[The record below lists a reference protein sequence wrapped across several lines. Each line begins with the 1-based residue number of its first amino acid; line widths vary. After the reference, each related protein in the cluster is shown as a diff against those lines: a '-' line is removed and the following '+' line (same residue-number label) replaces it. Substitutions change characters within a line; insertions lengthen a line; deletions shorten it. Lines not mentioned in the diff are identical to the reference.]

1 MRRIT
6 VFLTLMILCA
16 GNAFA
21 QKSET
26 TQKSDSITVN
36 AAEMAD
42 LIISDAMKYLGRPYV
57 WAANGPNAF
66 DCTGFTKF
74 IYSKF
79 GYKLGRTVPAQMQ
92 NGRPVT
98 GGLHNLQKGDILIY
112 GSRADKSRPGHAAIF
127 IELDPSGES
136 FTFIHAA
143 SRGVVVSKSTETYY
157 KDRLLKAV
165 RIIPDFVAPAP
176 QAPYTEEQLDTLYS
190 NVQLPVAKDTLAL
203 NPADYRIVLF
213 ENGTWVMVGED
224 GTIVQP
230 KPENKDEV
238 RIIYGNG
245 TWKNLPVSQKR
256 IPEKRYDPPTATPAP
271 QTQAPTKKYHT
282 VQSGDTLYKIAGKY
296 DTKVSEICR
305 LNGIKETDIL
315 KLGTKLRVK

>member
-1 MRRIT
+1 
-6 VFLTLMILCA
+6 MILCA
-16 GNAFA
+16 VNAFA
-21 QKSET
+21 QKQNDA
-26 TQKSDSITVN
+26 QKVDSITVN

-98 GGLHNLQKGDILIY
+98 GGFHNFQKGDILIY

-143 SRGVVVSKSTETYY
+143 SRGVVISKSTETYY

-165 RIIPDFVAPAP
+165 RIIPDFVPPAP
-176 QAPYTEEQLDTLYS
+176 EAPYTEEQLDTLYS
-190 NVQLPVAKDTLAL
+190 NVVLPAAPDTLAL

-230 KPENKDEV
+230 KSEDKDEV
-238 RIIYGNG
+238 KIIYGNG
-245 TWKNLPVSQKR
+245 TWRDVPVSQKR

-282 VQSGDTLYKIAGKY
+282 IQSGDTLYKIAGKY

-305 LNGIKETDIL
+305 LNGINENTIL
-315 KLGTKLRVK
+315 KLGAKLRVK

>member
-1 MRRIT
+1 MKRIT

-16 GNAFA
+16 VNAFA
-21 QKSET
+21 QKQNDA
-26 TQKSDSITVN
+26 QKVDSITVN
-36 AAEMAD
+36 ATEMAD

-98 GGLHNLQKGDILIY
+98 GGFHNFQKGDILIY

-143 SRGVVVSKSTETYY
+143 SRGVVISKSTETYY

-165 RIIPDFVAPAP
+165 RIIPDFVPPAP
-176 QAPYTEEQLDTLYS
+176 EAPYTEEQLDTLYS
-190 NVQLPVAKDTLAL
+190 NVVLPAAPDTLAL

-230 KPENKDEV
+230 KSEDKDEV
-238 RIIYGNG
+238 KIIYGNG
-245 TWKNLPVSQKR
+245 TWRDIPVSQKR

-282 VQSGDTLYKIAGKY
+282 IQSGDTLYKIAGKY

-305 LNGIKETDIL
+305 LNGINENTIL
-315 KLGTKLRVK
+315 KLGAKLRVK

>member
-1 MRRIT
+1 MKRIT

-16 GNAFA
+16 VNAFA
-21 QKSET
+21 QKQNDA
-26 TQKSDSITVN
+26 QKVDSITVN

-98 GGLHNLQKGDILIY
+98 GGFHNFQKGDILIY

-143 SRGVVVSKSTETYY
+143 SRGVVISKSTETYY

-165 RIIPDFVAPAP
+165 RIIPDFVPPAP
-176 QAPYTEEQLDTLYS
+176 EAPYTEEQLDTLYS
-190 NVQLPVAKDTLAL
+190 NVVLPAAPDTLAL

-230 KPENKDEV
+230 KSEDKDEV
-238 RIIYGNG
+238 KIIYGNG
-245 TWKNLPVSQKR
+245 TWRDVPVSQKR

-282 VQSGDTLYKIAGKY
+282 IQSGDTLYKIAGKY

-305 LNGIKETDIL
+305 LNGINENTIL
-315 KLGTKLRVK
+315 KLGAKLRVK